1 MTANRLASIV
11 LAGLVLAL
19 AGCGGD
25 ARPRSTIAL
34 AECRLPKL
42 PLAAQCGTLDVP
54 ENRDQPDGRRISLAV
69 AVLPANT
76 LHPRAD
82 PLFILAGGPGQ
93 AASFLG
99 PFAAALTGVRKDRD
113 IVLVDQRGTGR
124 SSPLVCAAFKPD
136 RDLRTMLDFDPG
148 PKAAAC
154 ARELAAQG
162 IDAAQYTTAAW
173 VADLDAVRAALGYAR
188 VNLWGG
194 SYGTR
199 VAQEYLRR
207 HPDRVR
213 SVVLD
218 GVATPA
224 MRTTLDVWPSREI
237 ALNAVFDACARS
249 PSCAAAHPDP
259 DARLDAIR
267 DRLGPQGRDVALTD
281 PRTGEALTLHLTFDQ
296 VLGALQPFTYAP
308 ELAALLPEVIGRAA
322 ADDFGP
328 LLRRRD
334 ARDRRSRRA
343 VEYRAA
349 LLGHLRGGHSAG
361 VAGRRREHAGGSAHE
376 GAGRACARGLRELA
390 AGFESRRRDH
400 TGRERCAGADP
411 LGRSRS
417 GHAARERHGSRENA
431 AGEPPHRG
439 ARLRA
444 HRVAARVRAAAD
456 RRVHRRSDLRH
467 ASRNLRRPLREEL
480 PAAALARPA
489 RRALVI
495 TVDTLAKAFGGRGG
509 VRAVDGVSFT
519 AADGEITGLL
529 GPNGAGKTTLLRMLA
544 TLMIPDAGSARIEG
558 HDVVR
563 DRYAVRRRIGV
574 LSDARGLYPRL
585 TARENIR
592 YYGALHG
599 LSGAALDARIDEL
612 VGALGIAGIADRR
625 AQGFSQGERMK
636 VAIARALVHDP
647 QTILL
652 DEPTNGLDIMSI
664 RALRDLLRGLRAEG
678 KCLLFSTH
686 VMQEVSA
693 LCDSIVILG
702 RGRVVAT
709 GTAVELL
716 AQSGQG
722 SLEEAFVRL
731 LGSGEGLAA

>member
-1 MTANRLASIV
+1 MTATRLASLF

-42 PLAAQCGTLDVP
+42 PLAAQCGTLEVP
-54 ENRDQPDGRRISLAV
+54 ENRNQPDGRRISLAV
-69 AVLPANT
+69 ALLPANT

-162 IDAAQYTTAAW
+162 VDAAQYTTAAW

-218 GVATPA
+218 GVASPA

-259 DARLDAIR
+259 DAKLDAIR

-281 PRTGEALTLHLTFDQ
+281 PRTGEALTLRLMFDQ

-328 LLRRRD
+328 LFAGAMLVTGALD
-334 ARDRRSRRA
+334 EQSN
-343 VEYRAA
+343 AA
-349 LLGHLRGGHSAG
+349 LHYSVTCAEDIPRVSPADAASALAGLRTKALAERALAVCASWPQGSSPADATTPVASDVPVLILSGGLDPVTPPVNG
-361 VAGRRREHAGGSAHE
+361 TEVAKTLPASRHIV
-376 GAGRACARGLRELA
+376 ARGYGHIVSPHACGPRLIA
-390 AGFESRRRDH
+390 AFIEDPTFATLPATCVDHFEKSSRP
-400 TGRERCAGADP
+400 P
-411 LGRSRS
+411 LWPDRL
-417 GHAARERHGSRENA
+417 
-431 AGEPPHRG
+431 G
-439 ARLRA
+439 ARW
-444 HRVAARVRAAAD
+444 
-456 RRVHRRSDLRH
+456 
-467 ASRNLRRPLREEL
+467 
-480 PAAALARPA
+480 
-489 RRALVI
+489 
-495 TVDTLAKAFGGRGG
+495 
-509 VRAVDGVSFT
+509 
-519 AADGEITGLL
+519 
-529 GPNGAGKTTLLRMLA
+529 
-544 TLMIPDAGSARIEG
+544 
-558 HDVVR
+558 
-563 DRYAVRRRIGV
+563 
-574 LSDARGLYPRL
+574 
-585 TARENIR
+585 
-592 YYGALHG
+592 
-599 LSGAALDARIDEL
+599 
-612 VGALGIAGIADRR
+612 
-625 AQGFSQGERMK
+625 
-636 VAIARALVHDP
+636 
-647 QTILL
+647 
-652 DEPTNGLDIMSI
+652 
-664 RALRDLLRGLRAEG
+664 
-678 KCLLFSTH
+678 
-686 VMQEVSA
+686 
-693 LCDSIVILG
+693 
-702 RGRVVAT
+702 
-709 GTAVELL
+709 
-716 AQSGQG
+716 
-722 SLEEAFVRL
+722 
-731 LGSGEGLAA
+731 